1 MEEEV
6 PPLLS
11 MMSKFVKELSDME
24 KRVMAHMD
32 GRYKNYVTTSV
43 MQQKSTTILLEKLSD
58 VEDRLKHVEG
68 FIDKLVGVTEDEP
81 LRTFLK
87 SGDYLCEIGRL
98 DERIYEVNLRIEK
111 ALRRCDRNARNVESL
126 QTWLKRKHG

>member
-1 MEEEV
+1 M

-11 MMSKFVKELSDME
+11 MMSKFVNELADME

-32 GRYKNYVTTSV
+32 SRYKSYVTTSV
-43 MQQKSTTILLEKLSD
+43 MQQKATTILLEKLND

-68 FIDKLVGVTEDEP
+68 FIDTLLGVSEDDK
-81 LRTFLK
+81 LRTFLR
-87 SGDYLCEIGRL
+87 SGEYLCEIGRL
-98 DERIYEVNLRIEK
+98 DERIYDLNLRIEK
-111 ALRRCDRNARNVESL
+111 SLRRCDRNARNVESL

>member
-1 MEEEV
+1 MEEV

-11 MMSKFVKELSDME
+11 MMSKFVNELADME

-32 GRYKNYVTTSV
+32 SRYKSYVTTSV
-43 MQQKSTTILLEKLSD
+43 MQQKATTILLEKLND

-68 FIDKLVGVTEDEP
+68 FIDTLLGVSEDDK
-81 LRTFLK
+81 LRTFLR
-87 SGDYLCEIGRL
+87 SGEYLCEIGRL
-98 DERIYEVNLRIEK
+98 DERIYELNLRIEK
-111 ALRRCDRNARNVESL
+111 SLRRCDRNARNVESL

>member
-1 MEEEV
+1 MEEV

-11 MMSKFVKELSDME
+11 MMSKFVNELADME

-32 GRYKNYVTTSV
+32 SRYKSYVTTSV
-43 MQQKSTTILLEKLSD
+43 MQQKATTILLEKLND

-68 FIDKLVGVTEDEP
+68 FIDTLLGVSEDDK
-81 LRTFLK
+81 LRTFLR
-87 SGDYLCEIGRL
+87 SGEYLCEIGRL
-98 DERIYEVNLRIEK
+98 DERIYDLNLRIEK
-111 ALRRCDRNARNVESL
+111 SLRRCDRNARNVESL